1 MLKAGFAAD
10 HVTIKV
16 DRILSPYVDD
26 RTDILDVVFR
36 RAKTG
41 DMDTVVVNGEM
52 QMRAGQQLWQDFS
65 AVETTLH
72 ASLAF
77 AKSPEQ
83 IAQDQLARDLLPY
96 IKTLYS
102 QC

>member
-1 MLKAGFAAD
+1 LLKAGFAAD

-16 DRILSPYVDD
+16 DRISSPYVDD

-41 DMDTVVVNGEM
+41 DMDTLVVNGEM

-65 AVETTLH
+65 AVETTT
-72 ASLAF
+72 AYFISF
-77 AKSPEQ
+77 
-83 IAQDQLARDLLPY
+83 R
-96 IKTLYS
+96 
-102 QC
+102 